1 MHNEFDPDMDAMI
14 EKTDN
19 NVLKNKEIVKIA
31 MAQTI
36 VKNCQMIKLVFGAF
50 CFLAI
55 ITITILEIVTALNKL

>member
-1 MHNEFDPDMDAMI
+1 MDAMI

-19 NVLKNKEIVKIA
+19 NMLKNEEIVKIA

-36 VKNCQMIKLVFGAF
+36 VKNCQMIKLVFGTF

-55 ITITILEIVTALNKL
+55 ITITILEIVAELSKW